1 MLFKQKIFFKS
12 LLVSKLFKF
21 ILTIYFYSKIEIV
34 INVFYGSYLSI
45 PVIINIHITHCLLEG
60 LQDGFLSVLGE
71 HAFHGSF
78 GDAHNYGDVADDM
91 IGIFEWNATSYAYEW
106 YVPTLDLV
114 EIYNDYYGIEENPIT
129 EDLINEC
136 AGMLLIGRLGEHIIG
151 RSVYN
156 YYVKKAPI
164 MLDMFR

>member
-1 MLFKQKIFFKS
+1 MKI
-12 LLVSKLFKF
+12 
-21 ILTIYFYSKIEIV
+21 
-34 INVFYGSYLSI
+34 LSHH
-45 PVIINIHITHCLLEG
+45 PFEG